1 MPQQRGGRGRS
12 QGRGGGRGGGRGNQ
26 GPRYGSK
33 APPTSTAQ
41 HKLLQ
46 FAPIAQ
52 GKPTATYAT
61 VKEAIVQHIQKN
73 FKDGQDVAESIEK
86 GVLYDLSSVEPT

>member
-1 MPQQRGGRGRS
+1 MGREQHRGRGCF

-26 GPRYGSK
+26 GPRSGSK
-33 APPTSTAQ
+33 GPPTSTTQ
-41 HKLLQ
+41 HKVLQ

-61 VKEAIVQHIQKN
+61 VKEVIVQYIQKN
-73 FKDGQDVAESIEK
+73 FKDGQDIAKSIEK
-86 GVLYDLSSVEPT
+86 GVL

>member
-1 MPQQRGGRGRS
+1 M
-12 QGRGGGRGGGRGNQ
+12 
-26 GPRYGSK
+26 
-33 APPTSTAQ
+33 
-41 HKLLQ
+41 LQ

-86 GVLYDLSSVEPT
+86 GVLYDLSSVEPTRTLSALEDPAKAAIEQSGLDIKY